1 MVWTL
6 SHDNKIVGE
15 WTDEFV
21 QRLATEP
28 RKINMQ
34 MIAEFLPDP
43 IRNKSN
49 TKKSSH
55 RFRCRY
61 MNIMDIDE
69 RILIF
74 CL

>member
-21 QRLATEP
+21 QRVANAGVDIDME
-28 RKINMQ
+28 

-43 IRNKSN
+43 IRNKVESN
-49 TKKSSH
+49 NSKS
-55 RFRCRY
+55 
-61 MNIMDIDE
+61 
-69 RILIF
+69 
-74 CL
+74 

>member
-21 QRLATEP
+21 QRIATGHE
-28 RKINMQ
+28 KINME

-43 IRNKSN
+43 IRNKIDLNSN
-49 TKKSSH
+49 
-55 RFRCRY
+55 R
-61 MNIMDIDE
+61 
-69 RILIF
+69 
-74 CL
+74 

>member
-21 QRLATEP
+21 QRVANAVNIDME
-28 RKINMQ
+28 

-43 IRNKSN
+43 IRNNSTTKS
-49 TKKSSH
+49 KS
-55 RFRCRY
+55 
-61 MNIMDIDE
+61 
-69 RILIF
+69 
-74 CL
+74 